1 MEIVKTVTRDN
12 LIKREIRLNLCLYCK
27 SQTTQCQENYI
38 NGYYKEK
45 LQLRI
50 SHNASWSSNS
60 NSRMIWTW
68 EMVKC
73 IEIWYEINLKIGR
86 LEGTETYASYPTE

>member
-50 SHNASWSSNS
+50 SHNAS
-60 NSRMIWTW
+60 
-68 EMVKC
+68 
-73 IEIWYEINLKIGR
+73 
-86 LEGTETYASYPTE
+86 